1 MNTLWRCA
9 FLLVLVSVYGCGG
22 GAVREPTVP
31 VTGVVTY
38 NGEPVEGATVA
49 FGAASGQ
56 DRPASGTT
64 DGAGRFSLTTYAQ
77 DDGAIPGKFTVAV
90 SKTRTI
96 GGMTEDEEHAAVE
109 AGKEIEAPTTIDE
122 LPERYK
128 DGLKSGLHADVEAD
142 RENHF
147 EFDLTD

>member
-1 MNTLWRCA
+1 MNTSWRGG
-9 FLLVLVSVYGCGG
+9 FLLVLVSVCGCGG
-22 GAVREPTVP
+22 GDVKEPTVP

-56 DRPASGTT
+56 VRPASGTT
-64 DGAGRFSLTTYAQ
+64 DGAGRFSLTTYEQ
-77 DDGAIPGKFTVAV
+77 NDGAIPGKFTVAV

-96 GGMTEDEEHAAVE
+96 GGMTEDEEHEAIE
-109 AGKEIEAPTTIDE
+109 AGKEVKAGTTVDE

-128 DGLKSGLHADVEAD
+128 DGLKSGLTADVEAD

-147 EFDLTD
+147 EFDLKD